1 MEDSLLLFVECL
13 VAIVVGLDQPAAAA
27 AAAIARTVDLG

>member
-1 MEDSLLLFVECL
+1 MQDSLLLFVECL

-27 AAAIARTVDLG
+27 AAIARTVDLG